1 MGTLHLRQS
10 TSSWLKERGHA
21 LSLPEQQQQQQ
32 QQQQQLLPQQ
42 QQRDFLQRPA
52 SETPF
57 GGPAM
62 RQLEVLPPMKRSASA
77 DSLPAVPTEDVSHPH
92 AISFCSFTSSC
103 WGVYFSFSVIHHT
116 FIGTADEGTI

>member
-21 LSLPEQQQQQQ
+21 LSLPEQQQQQ
-32 QQQQQLLPQQ
+32 QQ

-77 DSLPAVPTEDVSHPH
+77 DSLPAVPMEDVSHLL

-103 WGVYFSFSVIHHT
+103 WRADLEISVIRDWDSRYWDSRYRYSLT
-116 FIGTADEGTI
+116 LL

>member
-21 LSLPEQQQQQQ
+21 LSLPEQQQ
-32 QQQQQLLPQQ
+32 QQ

-92 AISFCSFTSSC
+92 AI
-103 WGVYFSFSVIHHT
+103 VLQIHFKLLGSIILTPCDPPHLH
-116 FIGTADEGTI
+116 